1 MKFSDYLIGN
11 QWGEQMS
18 SQTPIQPQQMQSIAP
33 QQSTQSSVT
42 DFWIKPNQSAPKK
55 KAETFDI
62 LWMLEKTNQFTQ
74 QAIKDNPV
82 PVKLRTEE
90 ESQALKNKIA
100 DYAVRLDK
108 WVESIRDEYDIPKE
122 DIIKIGDEYRQYL
135 ESKWVSIDEN
145 TTTHADL
152 AYEAIKNW
160 AVPWIEKKER
170 SAFWK
175 LVQWWGNF
183 LAWWTD
189 LSWAWELWIKA
200 WKLSAPVIN
209 TIRKALWKKELSE
222 EDINNLAEK
231 QRIEDESNSLS
242 SVLWNK
248 NTTAGSIG
256 KWIKDIVATVGGWE
270 ALWVNKLASWAS
282 QLAWWWV
289 KWAVAWWATLWAL
302 ETPIYTAVSEWRL
315 PTAEE
320 AWLWV
325 ALWWWLPA
333 VWWLLSAWIKRLPVM
348 IWKSAEWLSV
358 KWLLNAKDAKKIVR
372 TLKETWEG
380 DVWSLW
386 RRALERDIAWK
397 TTEDA
402 LKVSGDIASK
412 NYKWVRDAVME
423 VSDNLWPLGKD
434 LEVAKAMTMVWKQAD
449 AINARAWYD
458 AINKAEIDWLLAKA
472 TDWTI
477 DLNWKQRAK
486 ELIDEFVSIYKQSWD
501 VADTQI
507 ADVAD
512 SVRQSIRRSIE
523 DTVDY
528 ATNWKINIRE
538 MNREVA
544 VAKAFQRWIEN
555 KATAN
560 ELKQFALQSSYW
572 AVAWTGWEF
581 KPDSPERRWRVILW
595 GIVWKQIW
603 SMLWNP
609 AIMWKIAKSLD
620 KLSLGSR
627 SNILKYMKYPTK
639 TKLTEKS
646 LEDLL
651 SIKKSIISDPEITT
665 AIKLLKEWQLESNP
679 IRLTTPKKT
688 RTLWKW
694 ATQQTKRPLSSN
706 IKENVTNPIN
716 NPSGGTLW
724 DNTPTTV
731 KKKPVQSDTLVSKS
745 DGMKKYNDINEVKDL
760 PNLNGKSMKYMLDA
774 KQKRG
779 LLDYVQVN
787 KWLYIIKDNKKWYT
801 SLSNYSG
808 KRRQYDN
815 IDIDKIIGELDE
827 KLKILEE
834 WKDDFWIYNTN
845 KEYNDLLK
853 VVEEMKLLWKEAK
866 PSIWEKLDSLKANK
880 ELQPLYEEAKKYNSA
895 EEFYND
901 KIRDW
906 SSEKSI
912 WSIKEKVMKY
922 EIL

>member
-11 QWGEQMS
+11 QWDQQIS

-135 ESKWVSIDEN
+135 ESKWVAIDEN

-231 QRIEDESNSLS
+231 QRIEDESS
-242 SVLWNK
+242 SFSSMLWNK
-248 NTTAGSIG
+248 NTWAGTIG

-270 ALWVNKLASWAS
+270 ALWVSKLASWAS
-282 QLAWWWV
+282 KLAWGWI
-289 KWAVAWWATLWAL
+289 KWAIAWWATVWAL

-315 PTAEE
+315 PTVEE
-320 AWLWV
+320 AWLWTV
-325 ALWWWLPA
+325 LWWWIPA
-333 VWWLLSAWIKRLPVM
+333 VWWLLSAWIKKLPVM

-358 KWLLNAKDAKKIVR
+358 KWLLNANDAKKIVR

-386 RRALERDIAWK
+386 RWALERDIAWK

-402 LKVSGDIASK
+402 LKTAWDIASK
-412 NYKWVRDAVME
+412 NYKWVRDAVTK
-423 VSDNLWPLGKD
+423 VSDDLWQLGKD
-434 LEVAKAMTMVWKQAD
+434 TDVVKAMTMVWKQAD

-458 AINKAEIDWLLAKA
+458 AINKAEIDWLLTKA

-477 DLNWKQRAK
+477 DLSWKQRAK
-486 ELIDEFVSIYKQSWD
+486 ELIDEFINIYKQSWN

-528 ATNWKINIRE
+528 ATDWKINIRE

-544 VAKAFQRWIEN
+544 VAKEFQRWIEN

-609 AIMWKIAKSLD
+609 AIMWKIARSLD
-620 KLSLGSR
+620 KLSFGSR
-627 SNILKYMKYPTK
+627 SNILKYMKYPTRI
-639 TKLTEKS
+639 KLTEKS

-688 RTLWKW
+688 RTLWQW

-716 NPSGGTLW
+716 NPSSNTLW

-731 KKKPVQSDTLVSKS
+731 KKKPVQSDTLASKADEMES
-745 DGMKKYNDINEVKDL
+745 ERLANLDYENNMSNPEKIQSIAIGKEKQFKEFMKKLSKEWKVNPFTLESNIKMVKEWVLWERASKNILEERD
-760 PNLNGKSMKYMLDA
+760 KYISN
-774 KQKRG
+774 
-779 LLDYVQVN
+779 N
-787 KWLYIIKDNKKWYT
+787 KWLKK
-801 SLSNYSG
+801 
-808 KRRQYDN
+808 
-815 IDIDKIIGELDE
+815 
-827 KLKILEE
+827 
-834 WKDDFWIYNTN
+834 
-845 KEYNDLLK
+845 
-853 VVEEMKLLWKEAK
+853 AK
-866 PSIWEKLDSLKANK
+866 
-880 ELQPLYEEAKKYNSA
+880 
-895 EEFYND
+895 
-901 KIRDW
+901 
-906 SSEKSI
+906 
-912 WSIKEKVMKY
+912 
-922 EIL
+922 